1 MVGRPTI
8 ARKIGYPELI
18 LPNDV
23 RNDLYVNVYSAELSR
38 LSKTADRN
46 VEVVVEAVDE
56 SRAVLSDAIS
66 AGASAEMG
74 REFSSVVYYQEGK
87 PRWNEVIRMLAVGSE
102 TQAVSSSTD
111 STAASSI
118 LNRKEQR

>member
-46 VEVVVEAVDE
+46 VEVEAVDE